1 MNSLEKN
8 VEKCTITVKYIP
20 LNTETASRVYEFDTT
35 MTTKRLNEK
44 NEEQLFDIKFLVI
57 LTCKNS
63 KWDINLNIKKKKK
76 KVKHRC
82 FNFPHWTICVL

>member
-1 MNSLEKN
+1 MIFFFKKILIFCKKKKCLLTIFKNVNSLEKN

-63 KWDINLNIKKKKK
+63 K
-76 KVKHRC
+76 
-82 FNFPHWTICVL
+82 